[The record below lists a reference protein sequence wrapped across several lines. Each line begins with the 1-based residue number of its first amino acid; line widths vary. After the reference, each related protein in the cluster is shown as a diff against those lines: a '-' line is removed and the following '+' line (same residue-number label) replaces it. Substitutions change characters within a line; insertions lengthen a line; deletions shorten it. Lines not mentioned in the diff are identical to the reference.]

1 MTSGVQEN
9 YCTSLI
15 SPSTHTHAHTTH
27 HTHPH
32 MHNSPPSPPTHT
44 AHTHT
49 APSPPTVSGRTGEV
63 FAGETTQLN
72 CSSSVSNVLTL
83 RWVRVG
89 RLTLPSSATQVG
101 NNLVFTNPLS
111 TDTGTYSC
119 TLTPGVSANITI
131 SFLTPPTEGLLFQLP
146 AY

>member
-1 MTSGVQEN
+1 MYEFNLPLHPHTCTHHTSH
-9 YCTSLI
+9 TSTHAQL
-15 SPSTHTHAHTTH
+15 PSLPTHTHR
-27 HTHPH
+27 P
-32 MHNSPPSPPTHT
+32 
-44 AHTHT
+44 HTHT

>member
-1 MTSGVQEN
+1 MHT
-9 YCTSLI
+9 
-15 SPSTHTHAHTTH
+15 PHTHASTH
-27 HTHPH
+27 AQL
-32 MHNSPPSPPTHT
+32 PSLPT
-44 AHTHT
+44 HTHT

-72 CSSSVSNVLTL
+72 CSSSVSNVFTL

-89 RLTLPSSATQVG
+89 RLNLPSSATQVG
-101 NNLVFTNPLS
+101 NNLVFINPQS

-119 TLTPGVSANITI
+119 TLISTGVSANITI
-131 SFLTPPTEGLLFQLP
+131 SFLTPSTEGLLFQLP

>member
-1 MTSGVQEN
+1 MDN
-9 YCTSLI
+9 YNTLI
-15 SPSTHTHAHTTH
+15 LPPHTHTQLPV
-27 HTHPH
+27 HP
-32 MHNSPPSPPTHT
+32 
-44 AHTHT
+44 HTHT
-49 APSPPTVSGRTGEV
+49 APSPPTVSGPREV
-63 FAGETTQLN
+63 FAGQTTQLN

-89 RLTLPSSATQVG
+89 RLTLPSSVIQVG
-101 NNLVFTNPLS
+101 NNLVFINPQS

-131 SFLTPPTEGLLFQLP
+131 SFLTPSTEGSLFQLP